1 MADKEL
7 DQAMEEVKLTVA
19 LQVGP
24 EVEEQDM
31 PLVEISL
38 EG

>member
-1 MADKEL
+1 MQE
-7 DQAMEEVKLTVA
+7 MELTVV

-31 PLVEISL
+31 PLVEMRR
-38 EG
+38 EEV